1 MDSTLKAQFALLQRI
16 VSALSHS
23 SIRIARFGGQEDD
36 RAQMTHVH
44 AGHGHSHGHGRVH
57 APSTFGRA
65 FAIGIVLNSAYVVS
79 EAAFGVW
86 ANSLALISDAGH
98 NLGDVLALALAWG
111 ATRMARRPPGGR
123 FTYGLSGATILAA
136 LANAVLLLVVTGAIA
151 WAAILRLGH
160 PEPAAGVTVMVVAAA
175 GVVINGVTAW
185 MFAAGRKG
193 DVNIR
198 AAYLHMAADAVV
210 AIGVVVTGVMI
221 ALTGWMWLDPVAS
234 LVIGVVIVGGA
245 WSLMRES
252 LDLALDAV
260 PADVDKLAV
269 RDYLAN
275 LPGVTEVHDLH
286 IWGMS
291 TTGTALTAHLV
302 RPGAELDDALLH
314 QACHELEERFR
325 VHHATLQI
333 EHGDGG
339 HPCHLAD
346 EAVI

>member
-1 MDSTLKAQFALLQRI
+1 MTN
-16 VSALSHS
+16 
-23 SIRIARFGGQEDD
+23 D
-36 RAQMTHVH
+36 RT
-44 AGHGHSHGHGRVH
+44 GHGHAHAHAHGPVH
-57 APSTFGRA
+57 PASAFGRA
-65 FAIGIVLNSAYVVS
+65 FAVGIALNGAYVVS

-123 FTYGLSGATILAA
+123 YTYGWSGASILAA

-151 WAAILRLGH
+151 WAAILRLGN
-160 PEPAAGVTVMVVAAA
+160 PEPAAGATVMAVALA
-175 GVVINGVTAW
+175 GVAINGVTAW

-198 AAYLHMAADAVV
+198 AAYLHMAADALVALGVV
-210 AIGVVVTGVMI
+210 ATGLLI
-221 ALTGWMWLDPVAS
+221 TLTGWMWLDPVAS
-234 LVIGVVIVGGA
+234 LVIGVVIVAGA

-260 PADVDKLAV
+260 PAGVDKLAV
-269 RDYLAN
+269 REYLAN

-291 TTGTALTAHLV
+291 TTGTALTVHLV
-302 RPGAELDDALLH
+302 RPDAELDDALLH
-314 QACHELEERFR
+314 QVCHELEERFS
-325 VHHATLQI
+325 VHHATLQV
-333 EHGDGG
+333 ERGDGG